1 VHDGEVV
8 EIQNTQTAWDGEK
21 AIVRAAFTNGMV
33 LIRFI
38 TISQT
43 EAFFA
48 EEELAVTFALQKKNS
63 AERVEKTNNGRSQR
77 TLQPLRIRVQM
88 RLRIR

>member
-8 EIQNTQTAWDGEK
+8 EIQNTQTAWDGK
-21 AIVRAAFTNGMV
+21 KGIVRAAFTNGMV

-43 EAFFA
+43 EAFFS
-48 EEELAVTFALQKKNS
+48 EEQLV
-63 AERVEKTNNGRSQR
+63 VIG
-77 TLQPLRIRVQM
+77 
-88 RLRIR
+88 